1 MRELRGTGVREMRH
15 RGGDG
20 YTTLALR
27 GSFEG
32 QGFPPLSIS
41 TYTCTYTCMRAR
53 VCGGQEDYEGVRG
66 KVAGVLVNKDEA
78 RGRSEYAWVAGG
90 VCQGWRE
97 PGAQYL

>member
-1 MRELRGTGVREMRH
+1 MVA
-15 RGGDG
+15 
-20 YTTLALR
+20 TTLALR

-32 QGFPPLSIS
+32 QGFPPLSA
-41 TYTCTYTCMRAR
+41 TYVYVYVCTC
-53 VCGGQEDYEGVRG
+53 VCGGQEDYEGVRRG
-66 KVAGVLVNKDEA
+66 VAGVEVLVNKDEA

>member
-1 MRELRGTGVREMRH
+1 MVA
-15 RGGDG
+15 
-20 YTTLALR
+20 TTLALR

-32 QGFPPLSIS
+32 QGFPPLSVYIRIRIRV
-41 TYTCTYTCMRAR
+41 YVCVWRAR
-53 VCGGQEDYEGVRG
+53 RLRGVRRG
-66 KVAGVLVNKDEA
+66 VAGVEVLVNKDEA